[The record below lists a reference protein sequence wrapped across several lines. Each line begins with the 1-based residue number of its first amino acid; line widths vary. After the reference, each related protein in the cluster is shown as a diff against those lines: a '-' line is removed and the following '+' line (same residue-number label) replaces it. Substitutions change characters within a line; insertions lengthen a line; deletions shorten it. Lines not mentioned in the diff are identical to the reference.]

1 MRAGRTTDFISKA
14 ASAGWFLFLIS
25 SVPVNA
31 GNYVVA
37 WGDNTYGQTNVP
49 PSATNV
55 MAIAAGS
62 TYSLALKNDGTVIA
76 WGQAG
81 DTNVPAGL
89 SNVVAIAA
97 GIGQSLALKSD
108 GTLVAWGIPR
118 SPSYTNIPPGL
129 SNVVAI
135 ACGDEHNLALKADG
149 TVVAWGENYSGQ
161 TNIPGGLSN
170 VVAIV
175 AGNTGN
181 LAIKSNGTIWGSG
194 TFTNIIGAFS
204 NVVVAGALVANGNY
218 QGAVVAGD
226 GTAYAWGYPSGTNI
240 TIVSNVTAV
249 VGRSRFNQAGAVW
262 ALRRDDTL
270 TGLGS
275 QYLGQSN
282 VWMNLSNVLAIA
294 IGYTHHLAIVGDS
307 FPQPIEPM
315 LNAGFNNGQFTIA
328 QPTAVGRSY
337 WLEYKNSLN
346 DDWQIFPP
354 VPGNGSMQILG
365 DPDPPP
371 AQRFY
376 RVRVGQ

>member
-1 MRAGRTTDFISKA
+1 MQARRITSFVSKA
-14 ASAGWFLFLIS
+14 AWTGLFLLLFS
-25 SVPVNA
+25 LVPVNA

-37 WGDNTYGQTNVP
+37 WGDDTYGQTNVP

-55 MAIAAGS
+55 MAIAAGYS
-62 TYSLALKNDGTVIA
+62 YSLALKSDGTVIA

-81 DTNVPAGL
+81 YTNVPAGL

-118 SPSYTNIPPGL
+118 SSSYTNIPPGL

-149 TVVAWGENYSGQ
+149 TMVAWGANYSGQ
-161 TNIPGGLSN
+161 TNIPANLSN

-181 LAIKSNGTIWGSG
+181 LAIKSDGTTWGSG
-194 TFTNIIGAFS
+194 TFTNIIGAYS
-204 NVVVAGALVANGNY
+204 NVVAGALVANGNY
-218 QGAVVAGD
+218 QGAVVTGD
-226 GTAYAWGYPSGTNI
+226 GSAYAWGYPSGTNI
-240 TIVSNVTAV
+240 TVVSNVTAV
-249 VGRSRFNQAGAVW
+249 VGRSGFNQAGAVW
-262 ALRRDDTL
+262 ALRRDGTL
-270 TGLGS
+270 AGLGS
-275 QYLGQSN
+275 QYLGQTN
-282 VWMNLSNVLAIA
+282 VYMNLSNVLAIA

-307 FPQPIEPM
+307 FPKPIEPM
-315 LNAGFNNGQFTIA
+315 LNAGFNNGQFAIA
-328 QPTAVGRSY
+328 QPTSLGRSY
-337 WLEYKNSLN
+337 WLEYKNSFT
-346 DDWQIFPP
+346 DDWQMFPP
-354 VPGNGSMQILG
+354 LPGNGSTQILA
-365 DPDPPP
+365 DPNPPP

>member
-1 MRAGRTTDFISKA
+1 MQARRITNFVSKA
-14 ASAGWFLFLIS
+14 SLTGLCLLLFSL
-25 SVPVNA
+25 VLVNA
-31 GNYVVA
+31 GNYVAA
-37 WGDNTYGQTNVP
+37 WGDDTYGQTNVP

-55 MAIAAGS
+55 MAIAAGYS
-62 TYSLALKNDGTVIA
+62 YSLALKSDGTVIA

-81 DTNVPAGL
+81 YTNVPAGL

-118 SPSYTNIPPGL
+118 SSSYTNIPPGL

-149 TVVAWGENYSGQ
+149 MVVAWGANYSGQ
-161 TNIPGGLSN
+161 TNIPANLSN

-181 LAIKSNGTIWGSG
+181 LAIKSDGTTWGSG
-194 TFTNIIGAFS
+194 TFTNIIGAYS
-204 NVVVAGALVANGNY
+204 NVVAGALVANGNY
-218 QGAVVAGD
+218 QGAVVTGD
-226 GTAYAWGYPSGTNI
+226 GSAYAWGYPSGTNI
-240 TIVSNVTAV
+240 TVVSNVTAV
-249 VGRSRFNQAGAVW
+249 VGRSGFNQAGAVW
-262 ALRRDDTL
+262 ALQRDGTL
-270 TGLGS
+270 AGLGS
-275 QYLGQSN
+275 QYLGQTN
-282 VWMNLSNVLAIA
+282 VYMNLSNVLAIA

-307 FPQPIEPM
+307 FPKPIEPM

-328 QPTAVGRSY
+328 QPTSLGRSY
-337 WLEYKNSLN
+337 WLEYKNSFT
-346 DDWQIFPP
+346 DDWQMLPP
-354 VPGNGSMQILG
+354 LPGNGSTQILA
-365 DPDPPP
+365 DPNPPP